1 MGMKYVVPYLIG
13 AILGFLLW
21 RKRKRQSERDE
32 ENVNNDCKPN
42 LVIDYGSSSRNFE
55 NNHKVYIVGN
65 KCHKLE
71 KPRPIT
77 GLIIPIITIIILIL
91 ITNDEHNSWSIIKTV
106 IEDMV
111 KIASPIVTFALGLC
125 TPYLTDR
132 TTKILNKARKERK
145 KKCKRK
151 KHEDK
156 KKKKK

>member
-1 MGMKYVVPYLIG
+1 MKYVIPYLIG
-13 AILGFLLW
+13 VILGFLFW
-21 RKRKRQSERDE
+21 RKRKEQSEQE
-32 ENVNNDCKPN
+32 KENVNNDCKPN

-55 NNHKVYIVGN
+55 NNHKVHIVCNN

-71 KPRPIT
+71 KPRPII
-77 GLIIPIITIIILIL
+77 GLIISIITIIILIL
-91 ITNDEHNSWSIIKTV
+91 ITNDEHNSWSTIKTV

-111 KIASPIVTFALGLC
+111 KIASPIVTFVLGLC

-145 KKCKRK
+145 KKRKRK